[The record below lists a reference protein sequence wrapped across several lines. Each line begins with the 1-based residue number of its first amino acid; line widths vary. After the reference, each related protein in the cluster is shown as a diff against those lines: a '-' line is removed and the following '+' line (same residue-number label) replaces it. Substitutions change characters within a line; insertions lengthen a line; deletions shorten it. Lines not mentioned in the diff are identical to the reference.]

1 MRSSRVY
8 ESIHTVKNMYNDF
21 IILRAFFLREKIC
34 CVRISNWNLVVF
46 VIYSNFLYGKPLST
60 KMQKTRALTGSN
72 FGIYHRLISGLKTK

>member
-34 CVRISNWNLVVF
+34 CVRIFNWNLVVF
-46 VIYSNFLYGKPLST
+46 IIYSNFPVRKT
-60 KMQKTRALTGSN
+60 AINQNAKTRALTGSN
-72 FGIYHRLISGLKTK
+72 FGIYRRLISGLKTK